1 MRYTIF
7 TTLSVATVLCL
18 SLMNSCSK
26 QENIDSAQSSF
37 DLIQDRIFTKS
48 CAVPGCHFSENDG
61 SFAQHGLILAK
72 GKAYSNLFEID
83 PKNSEARKDGLKL
96 VKAFNSQQSLLFH
109 KLNTDNSHHSGKNY
123 GSTMPLGNEPLF
135 QGQIEFIRRWIEA
148 GAPDKGVVADA
159 KLLDDTTPSNTV
171 LFEALAAPAAGT
183 GYQMKLDKFEVASNF
198 ERELFVR
205 KPLGNTETAYVN
217 RIQIRMRP
225 GSHHFILYGFRNP
238 NNLAPLNQIRDLRY
252 PDGSLNVVTF
262 QQMGNHIF
270 NFGGSEANMDYTFP
284 EGTAVEIAPGATFD
298 MNSHYYNKGANPIQ
312 GEVYINLFTTN
323 KANVK
328 NTLKVLDLANNN
340 LTIPPKKKT
349 VISKTFTFD
358 KNIRVVTLL
367 SHTHKFGE
375 KFEIVIK
382 GGSRDGEV
390 VYTSTNWEH
399 PEKINYTPYIS
410 LKKGEGLTSRIT
422 YNNTSDKTVT
432 FGLTTEDEMGII
444 FGYYY
449 EE

>member
-1 MRYTIF
+1 MRNTIF
-7 TTLSVATVLCL
+7 TTLAVATVLCL

-26 QENIDSAQSSF
+26 QETVDSEIASF
-37 DLIQDRIFTKS
+37 DLIQDKILTKS
-48 CAVPGCHFSENDG
+48 CAVQGCHASVNDG
-61 SFAQHGLILAK
+61 TFAQHELVLAK
-72 GKAYSNLFEID
+72 GKAFNNLFEID
-83 PKNSEARKDGLKL
+83 PKNDEARKDGLKL
-96 VKAFNSQQSLLFH
+96 VKAFNALQSLFYH

-123 GSTMPLGNEPLF
+123 GSKMPLGNEPLY

-148 GAPDKGVVADA
+148 GAPEKGNVADA
-159 KLLDDTTPSNTV
+159 KLLDDTTPSITTPFDV
-171 LFEALAAPAAGT
+171 LNPPIAGT
-183 GYQMKLDKFEVASNF
+183 GYQMKLDKFDVAPNF
-198 ERELFVR
+198 ERELFIR

-225 GSHHFILYGFRNP
+225 GSHHFILYGFRNLS
-238 NNLAPLNQIRDLRY
+238 NLAPLNQIRDLRY
-252 PDGSLNVVTF
+252 PDGSLNLVTF

-298 MNSHYYNKGANPIQ
+298 MNSHYFNKGTSAIS

-340 LTIPPKKKT
+340 LNIPPKQKT

-358 KNIRVVTLL
+358 KNIKVVTLL

-390 VYTSTNWEH
+390 VYTSTDWEH
-399 PEKINYTPYIS
+399 PEKINYSPYIS

-432 FGLTTEDEMGII
+432 FGLTTADEMGII
-444 FGYYY
+444 FGYYF